1 MDSGSD
7 SKASATNHYVI
18 KICVADMKMCNIYK
32 TTGKI
37 AYNI

>member
-7 SKASATNHYVI
+7 SKASVTNHYVI

-32 TTGKI
+32 TGKI